1 MSNEEFIQNWDD
13 SKTKELFDQAVD
25 ALKPTKFVRN
35 RTLVVKFN
43 QDLMEMRN
51 TEAPY
56 DAIVEWWWQG
66 TQALTPQME
75 TPEAKAALKALFQHQ
90 KTFINIEKSPSFF
103 TIA

>member
-1 MSNEEFIQNWDD
+1 MATQIKLPNLGENIESGDVLSIFV
-13 SKTKELFDQAVD
+13 KEGDTVQA
-25 ALKPTKFVRN
+25 
-35 RTLVVKFN
+35 N